1 MLILRPM
8 HVVPPPDPNDPAQ
21 PVINAVV
28 AHVLRW
34 GSAPR
39 VLVAMGE
46 GKVAQAL
53 VAELQRRELDVV
65 AVSHAREMHAMLHG
79 HFDGGDTIDMLVTS
93 ADLPGCAPYHA
104 IAWARRRGFA
114 GPVIVSASPMD
125 PIARRESAEVAMDV
139 VPKTL
144 VLPTIDRTILRA
156 LRRVSERP
164 SVAA

>member
-1 MLILRPM
+1 M

-39 VLVAMGE
+39 VLVATG
-46 GKVAQAL
+46 GGPAADAL
-53 VAELQRRELDVV
+53 VAELRRRELDVV
-65 AVSHAREMHAMLHG
+65 AVTHAREMHAMLRG
-79 HFDGGDTIDMLVTS
+79 HFEGGDQTIDLLITS

-104 IAWARRRGFA
+104 IAWARRQGFSS
-114 GPVIVSASPMD
+114 PVIVGASPLD
-125 PIARRESAEVAMDV
+125 PVARRESAEVAMDV
-139 VPKTL
+139 VPNAL
-144 VLPTIDRTILRA
+144 LLPSVDRTLLRS
-156 LRRVSERP
+156 LRRLWSDRP